1 MYNTVHQYEYTH
13 LLKKPPLSLAHYVQ
27 QQVVQKLLHQQMQK
41 THERLITQQ
50 TVKQGTVTYV
60 KSTLYK
66 LSKGDLGKFGH
77 TNKNL

>member
-1 MYNTVHQYEYTH
+1 
-13 LLKKPPLSLAHYVQ
+13 
-27 QQVVQKLLHQQMQK
+27 MQK
-41 THERLITQQ
+41 THERLITWQ